1 VAPEGFLDLV
11 RWAFAVAAVVLMV
24 KYVAL
29 PVWRILRHK
38 PEGSLQVPD
47 YRNLVEG
54 AELEIPT
61 PDESKA
67 YDRGSAVKAAR
78 ADPHATAQQ
87 VRRWLKQKQ

>member
-1 VAPEGFLDLV
+1 LDLL
-11 RWAFAVAAVVLMV
+11 RWAFALAAVLLLV

-29 PVWRILRHK
+29 PVWRLLRHK
-38 PEGSLQVPD
+38 PEGSSQVPD

-61 PDESKA
+61 PDETKA

-78 ADPHATAQQ
+78 ADPQATAQL
-87 VRRWLKQKQ
+87 VRRWLKQKK